1 MKLKYT
7 YTLFTLIMVLYFVP
21 VSAQKSTKAKKTA
34 TKTTA
39 KKTTSTKPA
48 SKAATKSAATKKQAD
63 TKSLGDQASATK
75 AAIDTTKNG
84 GGANGANGQ
93 NGGSLSEEIV
103 ITSAYKPL
111 LADAVKIRRNPD
123 LTDKSPYKA
132 PLSYTPLDKRLEQ
145 NSEIKQL
152 DAMKMPPIVDTVPY
166 NNIVRVGIGNL
177 KTTFAEGYF
186 GNGQDMA
193 MQVGGYF
200 RHLAQS
206 SSSYANQKSNKE
218 EIGVY
223 GKNIGETNTL
233 SGRIDFVNKGNYFY
247 GYDKDNPPATLDI
260 AHQYFNT
267 LSAEGEIAKNYK
279 DVENDFTYA
288 LKLKGYVFG
297 DRFKARENN
306 LVLSGFL
313 NQTINQFYTG
323 LSASLDLS
331 TQKDSLYSYNNS
343 IVRLNPYI
351 KFQGDNY
358 KIDAGINIVD
368 EFGFAGRFSLFPAAK
383 LEYQVIPKYVRL
395 FVEAKGD
402 VNKSSLSDFYNYNPF
417 LGQNLTIKNSVDKLD
432 LSAGLKGT
440 LAPGLGFK
448 AIIYRNTVKDMPLFV
463 SNFNFAKG
471 QNRFAV
477 IYDNGTATVSGFDG
491 ELDYK
496 VSGDINLFGRV
507 EFKSYKMASE
517 EQPWNLPKFKLTA
530 GTAVNINDKV
540 KITGSLLVR
549 GLANDRP
556 NAAAFAATYGTTLPG
571 PVVTTEISQFIDLSG
586 SVEYRAT
593 KQISIFGRVNNIL
606 NSTNQ
611 TWLYYPDYGFNI
623 FGGASY
629 SF

>member
-1 MKLKYT
+1 MKFKYT

-21 VSAQKSTKAKKTA
+21 ANAQKSTKSKKSTA
-34 TKTTA
+34 TKTVKKAAA
-39 KKTTSTKPA
+39 KAPAKPA
-48 SKAATKSAATKKQAD
+48 AKPAATKKTTEA
-63 TKSLGDQASATK
+63 KSLGDQAAKTNV
-75 AAIDTTKNG
+75 ADTTRG
-84 GGANGANGQ
+84 GGAGGTNPSNGS
-93 NGGSLSEEIV
+93 SLSEEIV

-123 LTDKSPYKA
+123 LEDKTPYKA
-132 PLSYTPLDKRLEQ
+132 PLSYTPMDKRLEQ

-152 DAMKMPPIVDTVPY
+152 SAMKIPMQLDTLPY
-166 NNIVRVGIGNL
+166 NNIVKGAIGNL
-177 KTTFAEGYF
+177 KTTFLEGYF
-186 GNGQDMA
+186 GNGADQA
-193 MQVGGYF
+193 MQVGGYVK
-200 RHLAQS
+200 HIAQS
-206 SSSYANQKSNKE
+206 GSTYDKQKSNKE
-218 EIGVY
+218 EIGVF
-223 GKNIGETNTL
+223 GKNIGDVNTL
-233 SGRIDFVNKGNYFY
+233 SGRIDYSNRGNYFY
-247 GYDKDNPPATLDI
+247 GYDKFNPPLKLDV

-279 DVENDFTYA
+279 DVENDLTYA
-288 LKLKGYVFG
+288 VKLKGYVFG

-351 KFQGDNY
+351 KFQGESY
-358 KIDAGINIVD
+358 KIDAGVNIVD
-368 EFGFAGRFSLFPAAK
+368 EFGFASRFSIFPAAK

-402 VNKSSLSDFYNYNPF
+402 INKSSLRDFYNFNPF
-417 LGQNLTIKNSVDKLD
+417 LGKNLNIKNSVDKLD

-448 AIIYRNTVKDMPLFV
+448 ADIYHNSVKDMPLFV
-463 SNFNFAKG
+463 SNFYFARG

-477 IYDNGTATVSGFDG
+477 IYDNGTSTVNGFNG

-496 VSGDINLFGRV
+496 ASGDVDLFGRV
-507 EFKSYKMASE
+507 EIKSYKMASE
-517 EQPWNLPKFKLTA
+517 AEAWNLPKFKLTA
-530 GTAVNINDKV
+530 GTAININDKV
-540 KITGSLLVR
+540 KITGSLMFR
-549 GLANDRP
+549 GATYDKP
-556 NAAAFAATYGTTLPG
+556 NAAAFTATYG
-571 PVVTTEISQFIDLSG
+571 VTPPAGTSVLSEVSQFVDLSG
-586 SVEYRAT
+586 GVEYKVN
-593 KQISIFGRVNNIL
+593 KQISIFGHVNNIL

-623 FGGASY
+623 FGGASF

>member
-1 MKLKYT
+1 MKSKYT
-7 YTLFTLIMVLYFVP
+7 CTLFTLIMVLYFVP
-21 VSAQKSTKAKKTA
+21 VNAQKNTKAKKSAPAKT
-34 TKTTA
+34 TTA
-39 KKTTSTKPA
+39 KKAPAAKP
-48 SKAATKSAATKKQAD
+48 SATTKKQAD
-63 TKSLGDQASATK
+63 AKSLGDQAAKSSA
-75 AAIDTTKNG
+75 AVDTTKNG
-84 GGANGANGQ
+84 GGANGANAN
-93 NGGSLSEEIV
+93 NGSSLSEEIV

-132 PLSYTPLDKRLEQ
+132 PLSYAPIDKRLEQ

-152 DAMKMPPIVDTVPY
+152 DAMKIPPVIDTVPY
-166 NNIVRVGIGNL
+166 NDIVRAGIGNL
-177 KTTFAEGYF
+177 KTTFLEGYF

-193 MQVGGYF
+193 MQVGGYV
-200 RHLAQS
+200 RHFAQS
-206 SSSYANQKSNKE
+206 SNAYANQKSNKE

-233 SGRIDFVNKGNYFY
+233 SGRIDYVNKGNYFY
-247 GYDKDNPPATLDI
+247 GYDKDNPPAILDI
-260 AHQYFNT
+260 ARQSFNT
-267 LSAEGEIAKNYK
+267 LSAEGEIAKNYR

-297 DRFKARENN
+297 DHFKARENN
-306 LVLSGFL
+306 LVLSGFV

-323 LSASLDLS
+323 LSVSLDLS

-402 VNKSSLSDFYNYNPF
+402 VNKSSLRDFYNYNPF
-417 LGQNLTIKNSVDKLD
+417 LGQNLSIKNSVDKLD

-448 AIIYRNTVKDMPLFV
+448 ADIYHNSVKNMPLFV
-463 SNFNFAKG
+463 SNFYFAAGK
-471 QNRFAV
+471 NRFAV
-477 IYDNGTATVSGFDG
+477 IYDNGNATVNGFNG

-496 VSGDINLFGRV
+496 VSGDINLFGRI
-507 EFKSYKMASE
+507 EFKDYKMASE
-517 EQPWNLPKFKLTA
+517 EEPWNLPKFKLTA
-530 GTAVNINDKV
+530 GTAININDKV
-540 KITGSLLVR
+540 KVTGSLLIR
-549 GLANDRP
+549 GVTYDRP
-556 NAAAFAATYGTTLPG
+556 NAATFTATYGAPLPT
-571 PVVTTEISQFIDLSG
+571 PVITAEVSQFVDLSG
-586 SVEYRAT
+586 SVEYKVT
-593 KQISIFGRVNNIL
+593 KQVSIFGRVNNIL
-606 NSTNQ
+606 NSINQ

>member
-1 MKLKYT
+1 MKSKYT

-21 VSAQKSTKAKKTA
+21 VNAQKTKAKKA
-34 TKTTA
+34 TSAKTTTS
-39 KKTTSTKPA
+39 KKTEKPA
-48 SKAATKSAATKKQAD
+48 VKKQAD
-63 TKSLGDQASATK
+63 ARSLGDQAAKSSA
-75 AAIDTTKNG
+75 AVDTAKNG
-84 GGANGANGQ
+84 GGANGANAN
-93 NGGSLSEEIV
+93 NGGSLSEEII

-132 PLSYTPLDKRLEQ
+132 PLVYTPIDKRLEQ

-152 DAMKMPPIVDTVPY
+152 DAMKIPPVIDTVPY
-166 NNIVRVGIGNL
+166 NNIVRGGLGNL
-177 KTTFAEGYF
+177 KTTFFEGYF

-193 MQVGGYF
+193 MQVGGYV
-200 RHLAQS
+200 RHFAQS
-206 SSSYANQKSNKE
+206 SSAYENQKSNKE

-233 SGRIDFVNKGNYFY
+233 SGRIDYVNKGNYFY
-247 GYDKDNPPATLDI
+247 GYDKDNPPVNLDV

-267 LSAEGEIAKNYK
+267 LSAEGEIAKNYR

-306 LVLSGFL
+306 LVLSGFV

-323 LSASLDLS
+323 LSVSLDLS

-351 KFQGDNY
+351 KFQGENY
-358 KIDAGINIVD
+358 KIDAGINVVD

-383 LEYQVIPKYVRL
+383 LEFQVIPKYVRL

-402 VNKSSLSDFYNYNPF
+402 VNKSSLRDFYNYNPF
-417 LGQNLTIKNSVDKLD
+417 LGRDLTIKNSVDKLD

-448 AIIYRNTVKDMPLFV
+448 ANIYHNSVKNMPLFV
-463 SNFNFAKG
+463 SNFYFAGG

-477 IYDNGTATVSGFDG
+477 IYDNGTATVNGFNG

-496 VSGDINLFGRV
+496 VSGAVNLFGRI
-507 EFKSYKMASE
+507 EFKDYKLASE
-517 EQPWNLPKFKLTA
+517 ELPWNLPKFKLTA
-530 GTAVNINDKV
+530 GTTININDKV
-540 KITGSLLVR
+540 KVTGSLLIR
-549 GLANDRP
+549 GATYDKP
-556 NAAAFAATYGTTLPG
+556 NAATFTATYGLPLPT
-571 PVVTTEISQFIDLSG
+571 PVITAEVSQYVDLSG
-586 SVEYRAT
+586 SVEYKVT

>member
-21 VSAQKSTKAKKTA
+21 VYAQKSTKGKKKA
-34 TKTTA
+34 TTTKTSTTKKTTA
-39 KKTTSTKPA
+39 KPAAKPA
-48 SKAATKSAATKKQAD
+48 AKKQVD
-63 TKSLGDQASATK
+63 TKSLGDQAAKSAADAEKKGDGT
-75 AAIDTTKNG
+75 NG
-84 GGANGANGQ
+84 GANGQ

-123 LTDKSPYKA
+123 LTDKTPYKA
-132 PLSYTPLDKRLEQ
+132 PLTYTPVDKRLEQ

-152 DAMKMPPIVDTVPY
+152 DAMKMPPIIDTVPY
-166 NNIVRVGIGNL
+166 NDIVRVGLGNL

-186 GNGQDMA
+186 GNGQDQA
-193 MQVGGYF
+193 MQVGGYV
-200 RHLAQS
+200 RHFAQS
-206 SSSYANQKSNKE
+206 SNTLTNQKSNKE
-218 EIGVY
+218 EVGVY
-223 GKNIGETNTL
+223 GKNIGATNTL
-233 SGRIDFVNKGNYFY
+233 SGRIDYVNKGNYFY
-247 GYDKDNPPATLDI
+247 GYDPYHPPAYLDI

-267 LSAEGEIAKNYK
+267 ISAEGEIAKNYH

-288 LKLKGYVFG
+288 LKLKGYAFG

-323 LSASLDLS
+323 LAVSLDLS

-383 LEYQVIPKYVRL
+383 LEFQVIPKYVRL

-402 VNKSSLSDFYNYNPF
+402 VNKSSLRDFYDYNPF
-417 LGQNLTIKNSVDKLD
+417 LGRNLNIKNSVDKLD

-448 AIIYRNTVKDMPLFV
+448 ADVFHNTIKDMPLFV

-477 IYDNGTATVSGFDG
+477 IYDNGTATVNGFNG

-496 VSGDINLFGRV
+496 VSGDVNLFGRV

-517 EQPWNLPKFKLTA
+517 EQPWNLPTFKLTA

-540 KITGSLLVR
+540 KITGSLLLR
-549 GLANDRP
+549 GDANDRM
-556 NAAAFAATYGTTLPG
+556 NAEVFTKTYNISPPTPILTSS
-571 PVVTTEISQFIDLSG
+571 ISQFFDLSG
-586 SVEYRAT
+586 SVEYRVT
-593 KQISIFGRVNNIL
+593 RQISIFGRVNNIL

>member
-1 MKLKYT
+1 MKSKYT

-21 VSAQKSTKAKKTA
+21 VNAQKNTKAKKA
-34 TKTTA
+34 T
-39 KKTTSTKPA
+39 TK
-48 SKAATKSAATKKQAD
+48 AD
-63 TKSLGDQASATK
+63 ARSLGNQAAKSSALV
-75 AAIDTTKNG
+75 DTAKNG
-84 GGANGANGQ
+84 GGANGANAN

-132 PLSYTPLDKRLEQ
+132 PLTYAPIDKRLEQ

-152 DAMKMPPIVDTVPY
+152 DAMKIPPVIDTVPY
-166 NNIVRVGIGNL
+166 NNLVRGGVGNL
-177 KTTFAEGYF
+177 KTTFFEGYF

-193 MQVGGYF
+193 MQIGGYV
-200 RHLAQS
+200 RHFAQS
-206 SSSYANQKSNKE
+206 SSFYANQKSNKE

-223 GKNIGETNTL
+223 GKNIGEINTL
-233 SGRIDFVNKGNYFY
+233 SGRIDYVSKGNYFY
-247 GYDKDNPPATLDI
+247 GYDKYNPPSSLDI

-267 LSAEGEIAKNYK
+267 LSAEGEIAKNYQ

-288 LKLKGYVFG
+288 LKLKGYAFG

-306 LVLSGFL
+306 LVLSGFV
-313 NQTINQFYTG
+313 NQTINEFYTG

-351 KFQGDNY
+351 KFQGENY

-383 LEYQVIPKYVRL
+383 LEFQVIPKYVRL

-402 VNKSSLSDFYNYNPF
+402 VNKSSLRDFYNHNPF
-417 LGQNLTIKNSVDKLD
+417 LGNNLSIKNSVDKLD

-448 AIIYRNTVKDMPLFV
+448 ANVYHNSVKNMPLFV
-463 SNFNFAKG
+463 SNFYFAAG

-477 IYDNGTATVSGFDG
+477 IYDNGTATVNGFNG

-496 VSGDINLFGRV
+496 VSGAVNLFGRI
-507 EFKSYKMASE
+507 EFKDYKLASE
-517 EQPWNLPKFKLTA
+517 EEPWNLPKFKLTA
-530 GTAVNINDKV
+530 GTAININNKV
-540 KITGSLLVR
+540 KVTGSLLIR
-549 GLANDRP
+549 GVTYDRP
-556 NAAAFAATYGTTLPG
+556 NAAMFTATYGAPLPT
-571 PVVTTEISQFIDLSG
+571 PVITAEVSQYVDLSG
-586 SVEYRAT
+586 SVEYKVT

>member
-1 MKLKYT
+1 MKFKYT

-21 VSAQKSTKAKKTA
+21 ANAQKSTKGKKTTTAKTVKKQPAKAPAKPAAKTA
-34 TKTTA
+34 TA
-39 KKTTSTKPA
+39 KKLT
-48 SKAATKSAATKKQAD
+48 D
-63 TKSLGDQASATK
+63 VRSLGDQAAKTN
-75 AAIDTTKNG
+75 AADTTKG
-84 GGANGANGQ
+84 GGTGGTNPANGS
-93 NGGSLSEEIV
+93 SLSEEIV

-123 LTDKSPYKA
+123 LEDKTPYKA
-132 PLSYTPLDKRLEQ
+132 PLSYAPMDKRLEQ

-152 DAMKMPPIVDTVPY
+152 SAMKIPVQQDTLPY
-166 NNIVRVGIGNL
+166 NNLVRAGIGNL
-177 KTTFAEGYF
+177 KTTFLEGFF
-186 GNGQDMA
+186 GNGTDQA
-193 MQVGGYF
+193 LQAGVYVKHF
-200 RHLAQS
+200 AQS
-206 SSSYANQKSNKE
+206 GTTYYKQNSNKD
-218 EIGVY
+218 EIGVF
-223 GKNIGETNTL
+223 GKNIGDVNTL
-233 SGRIDFVNKGNYFY
+233 SGHIDYSNTGSYFY
-247 GYDKDNPPATLDI
+247 GYDKANPPAKLDV

-267 LSAEGEIAKNYK
+267 LGAEGEIAKNYK

-313 NQTINQFYTG
+313 NQTINQFYAG
-323 LSASLDLS
+323 LSVSLDLS

-351 KFQGDNY
+351 KFQGENY

-368 EFGFAGRFSLFPAAK
+368 EFGFASRFSLFPAAK

-402 VNKSSLSDFYNYNPF
+402 VNKSSLRDFYSLNPF
-417 LGQNLTIKNSVDKLD
+417 LGRNLSIKNSVDKLD

-448 AIIYRNTVKDMPLFV
+448 ADIYRNTVKDMPLLV
-463 SNFNFAKG
+463 SNFYFAGG

-477 IYDNGTATVSGFDG
+477 IYDNGNSSVNGFNG

-496 VSGDINLFGRV
+496 VSGDVDLFGHI
-507 EFKSYKMASE
+507 EFKDYHMASE
-517 EQPWNLPKFKLTA
+517 AQAWNMPKFKLTA
-530 GTAVNINDKV
+530 GTAININDKV
-540 KITGSLLVR
+540 KITGSLMFR
-549 GLANDRP
+549 GAAYDKP
-556 NAAAFAATYGTTLPG
+556 NAAAFTAAYGIAP
-571 PVVTTEISQFIDLSG
+571 PVGTSVISEVSQFADLSG
-586 SVEYRAT
+586 GVEYKVN

-623 FGGASY
+623 FGGASF

>member
-21 VSAQKSTKAKKTA
+21 VNAQKNTKAKKAA
-34 TKTTA
+34 TKTTTA
-39 KKTTSTKPA
+39 KKAPA
-48 SKAATKSAATKKQAD
+48 VKSSATAKKQAD
-63 TKSLGDQASATK
+63 AKSLGDQAAKSSAP
-75 AAIDTTKNG
+75 ADTTRKG
-84 GGANGANGQ
+84 GGANGANAN
-93 NGGSLSEEIV
+93 NGGSLSEEII

-132 PLSYTPLDKRLEQ
+132 PLSYAPIDKRLEQ

-152 DAMKMPPIVDTVPY
+152 DAMKIPPVIDTVPY
-166 NNIVRVGIGNL
+166 NNIVRGGIGNL
-177 KTTFAEGYF
+177 KTTFLEGYF

-193 MQVGGYF
+193 MQVGGYV
-200 RHLAQS
+200 RHFAQS
-206 SSSYANQKSNKE
+206 SSSYKNQKSNKE

-233 SGRIDFVNKGNYFY
+233 SGRIDYVNKGNYFY
-247 GYDKDNPPATLDI
+247 GYDKDNPPVTLDI

-267 LSAEGEIAKNYK
+267 LSAEGEIAKNYR
-279 DVENDFTYA
+279 DVDNDFTYA

-306 LVLSGFL
+306 LVLSGFV
-313 NQTINQFYTG
+313 NQTINEFYTG
-323 LSASLDLS
+323 LSVSLDLS

-358 KIDAGINIVD
+358 KIDAGVNIVD

-395 FVEAKGD
+395 FVEVKGD
-402 VNKSSLSDFYNYNPF
+402 VNKSSLRDFYNYNPF
-417 LGQNLTIKNSVDKLD
+417 LGRNLTIKNSVDKLD

-448 AIIYRNTVKDMPLFV
+448 ADIYHNSVKNMPLVV
-463 SNFNFAKG
+463 SNFYFAGG

-477 IYDNGTATVSGFDG
+477 IYDDGTATVNGFNG

-496 VSGDINLFGRV
+496 VSGAVNLFGRI
-507 EFKSYKMASE
+507 EFKDYKLASE
-517 EQPWNLPKFKLTA
+517 ELPWNLPKFKLTA
-530 GTAVNINDKV
+530 GTAININDKV
-540 KITGSLLVR
+540 KVTGSLLIR
-549 GLANDRP
+549 GATYDRP
-556 NAAAFAATYGTTLPG
+556 NAATFTATYGLPLPT
-571 PVVTTEISQFIDLSG
+571 PVITAEVSQYVDLSG
-586 SVEYRAT
+586 SVEYKVT

-606 NSTNQ
+606 NSANQ

>member
-1 MKLKYT
+1 MKSKYT

-21 VSAQKSTKAKKTA
+21 VNAQKNTKAKKA
-34 TKTTA
+34 T
-39 KKTTSTKPA
+39 TK
-48 SKAATKSAATKKQAD
+48 AD
-63 TKSLGDQASATK
+63 ARSLGNQAAKSSALV
-75 AAIDTTKNG
+75 DTAKNG
-84 GGANGANGQ
+84 GGANGANAN

-132 PLSYTPLDKRLEQ
+132 PLTYAPIDKRLEQ

-152 DAMKMPPIVDTVPY
+152 DAMKIPPVIDTVPY
-166 NNIVRVGIGNL
+166 NNLVRGGIGNL
-177 KTTFAEGYF
+177 KTTFFEGYF

-193 MQVGGYF
+193 MQIGGYV
-200 RHLAQS
+200 RHFAQS
-206 SSSYANQKSNKE
+206 SSFYANQKSNKE

-223 GKNIGETNTL
+223 GKNIGEINTL
-233 SGRIDFVNKGNYFY
+233 SGRIDYVSKGNYFY
-247 GYDKDNPPATLDI
+247 GYDKYNPPANLDI

-267 LSAEGEIAKNYK
+267 LSAEGEIAKNYQ
-279 DVENDFTYA
+279 DIENDFTYA
-288 LKLKGYVFG
+288 LKLKGYAFG

-306 LVLSGFL
+306 LVLSGFV
-313 NQTINQFYTG
+313 NQTINEFYTG

-351 KFQGDNY
+351 KFQGENY

-383 LEYQVIPKYVRL
+383 LEFQVIPKYVRL

-402 VNKSSLSDFYNYNPF
+402 VNKSSLRDFYNHNPF
-417 LGQNLTIKNSVDKLD
+417 LGNNLSIKNSVDKLD

-448 AIIYRNTVKDMPLFV
+448 ANVYHNSVKNMPLFV
-463 SNFNFAKG
+463 SNFYFAAG

-477 IYDNGTATVSGFDG
+477 IYDNGTATVNGFNG

-496 VSGDINLFGRV
+496 VSGAVNLFGRI
-507 EFKSYKMASE
+507 EFKDYKLASE
-517 EQPWNLPKFKLTA
+517 EEPWNLPKFKLTA
-530 GTAVNINDKV
+530 GTAININNKV
-540 KITGSLLVR
+540 KVTGSLLIR
-549 GLANDRP
+549 GVTYDRP
-556 NAAAFAATYGTTLPG
+556 NAAMFTATYGAPLPT
-571 PVVTTEISQFIDLSG
+571 PVITAEVSQYVDLSG
-586 SVEYRAT
+586 SVEYKVT

>member
-21 VSAQKSTKAKKTA
+21 VNAQKNTKAKKA
-34 TKTTA
+34 TTT
-39 KKTTSTKPA
+39 TK
-48 SKAATKSAATKKQAD
+48 KAAPAKKQAAQPKKAD
-63 TKSLGDQASATK
+63 TRSLGDQAAKSAAT
-75 AAIDTTKNG
+75 ATDTTRNG

-123 LTDKSPYKA
+123 LTDKTPYKA
-132 PLSYTPLDKRLEQ
+132 PLTYSPIDKRLEQ

-152 DAMKMPPIVDTVPY
+152 DAMKIPPVIDTVPY
-166 NNIVRVGIGNL
+166 NDIVRVGAGNL
-177 KTTFAEGYF
+177 KTTFLEGYF

-193 MQVGGYF
+193 MQVGGYV
-200 RHLAQS
+200 RHFSQS
-206 SSSYANQKSNKE
+206 SSSYQNQKSNKE
-218 EIGVY
+218 EVGVY

-247 GYDKDNPPATLDI
+247 GYDKDNPPVTLDI

-288 LKLKGYVFG
+288 LKLKGYTFG

-331 TQKDSLYSYNNS
+331 TQKDSAYSYNNS

-383 LEYQVIPKYVRL
+383 LEFQVIPKYVRL
-395 FVEAKGD
+395 FAEAKGD
-402 VNKSSLSDFYNYNPF
+402 VNKSSLRDFYDYNPF
-417 LGQNLTIKNSVDKLD
+417 LGQNLNIKNSVDKLD

-448 AIIYRNTVKDMPLFV
+448 ATIFHNSVKDMPLFV
-463 SNFNFAKG
+463 SNFYFAGGK
-471 QNRFAV
+471 NRFAV
-477 IYDNGTATVSGFDG
+477 IYDNGNSTVNGFNG

-496 VSGDINLFGRV
+496 VSGDVNLFGRI
-507 EFKSYKMASE
+507 EFKNYKLATQ

-549 GLANDRP
+549 GITNDKP
-556 NAAAFAATYGTTLPG
+556 DADAFKAAYGIAMPA
-571 PVVTTEISQFIDLSG
+571 PAVNTELSQFVDLSG
-586 SVEYRAT
+586 SVEYRVT
-593 KQISIFGRVNNIL
+593 RQISVFGRVNNIL